1 MPSPGTLRIGL
12 IADTHNRFHP
22 RIPQLFAG
30 VDEIWHLG
38 DVCSEAVLDELR
50 LLCPRLTVVL
60 GNNDHTLSYPL
71 TLDLEREGESFHLVH
86 NPPGRPPAG
95 TGWLLHGHTHRP
107 CDQQIGARRVFNPG
121 TAGLANKG
129 APLSLALLKKEPA
142 ASFTA
147 ELILLGTNP

>member
-12 IADTHNRFHP
+12 ISDTHNRFHP

-38 DVCSEAVLDELR
+38 DVCHESILDELR

-86 NPPGRPPAG
+86 IPPSRPPSG
-95 TGWLLHGHTHRP
+95 PGWLLHGHTHRP
-107 CDQQIGARRVFNPG
+107 RDEQVASRRIFNPG
-121 TAGLANKG
+121 SAGLANKG
-129 APLSLALLKKEPA
+129 APLSIALLKKEPGD
-142 ASFTA
+142 SFTA
-147 ELILLGTNP
+147 ELILL

>member
-1 MPSPGTLRIGL
+1 MPTPGTLRIGL

-60 GNNDHTLSYPL
+60 GNNDSTLSYPL

-86 NPPGRPPAG
+86 IPPSHLPAG

-107 CDQQIGARRVFNPG
+107 RDERLGSRRVFNPG
-121 TAGLANKG
+121 SAGLANKG
-129 APLSLALLKKEPA
+129 APLSLALLKKEPGA
-142 ASFTA
+142 PFTV
-147 ELILLGTNP
+147 ELILL